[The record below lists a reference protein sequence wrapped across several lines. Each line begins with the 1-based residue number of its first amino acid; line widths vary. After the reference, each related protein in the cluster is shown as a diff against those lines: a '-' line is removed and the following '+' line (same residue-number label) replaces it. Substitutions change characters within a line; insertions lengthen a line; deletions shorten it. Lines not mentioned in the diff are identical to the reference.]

1 MLWWGGAAA
10 LVSALA
16 ALLPAVMP
24 RALTRPGP
32 GCRAGCPWPCGS
44 PPVSWCST
52 GPPRRSSP
60 ATCYAG
66 TGPSPTSRRSS
77 DRYGTRSPP
86 GRAWTAARTTRG
98 SRRAPSSMPSPP
110 RDTSSASPGTH
121 RSTCDAQLA
130 AVIAHELGHHTGG
143 RSWAGLL
150 GQWYSLPGR
159 TLRWAAVRLGL
170 LLGRSQSSTNV
181 VVLTV
186 ATCWLTWA
194 TLAATCGPSLLLL
207 GLPWVMAAVGR
218 RAELRADAHAA
229 SFGFVPL
236 LAGLLE
242 QGRRGGDPPPPGGPD
257 LRRPR
262 GRTPPVPPP
271 RPPHPAAPPP
281 AVPAAPGT
289 PQGGH
294 PLG

>member
-1 MLWWGGAAA
+1 MARGHHPGG
-10 LVSALA
+10 
-16 ALLPAVMP
+16 
-24 RALTRPGP
+24 RGP
-32 GCRAGCPWPCGS
+32 
-44 PPVSWCST
+44 
-52 GPPRRSSP
+52 
-60 ATCYAG
+60 
-66 TGPSPTSRRSS
+66 
-77 DRYGTRSPP
+77 
-86 GRAWTAARTTRG
+86 AARTTRG

-130 AVIAHELGHHTGG
+130 AVIAHELGHHIGG

-170 LLGRSQSSTNV
+170 LLGRSQSSTTV

-186 ATCWLTWA
+186 AACWFTWA

-207 GLPWVMAAVGR
+207 DLPWVMAAVGR

-281 AVPAAPGT
+281 AVPAAPGERRRAAT
-289 PQGGH
+289 LSGDRPAVTARARLSRCTGRSRSPPAGQPGRSRCRRASSRCRRSRRPSTSRPWPPRWARPGCCGSGRG
-294 PLG
+294 PYRPG